1 MKIVEKLKSVLNNIE
16 VQEKAG
22 GRLYLSTS
30 QDRLRDIVGYIYTE
44 LGGRL
49 STITAVDQRSGIELL
64 YHLAINQEGALVSV
78 RVLVEKPEPS
88 IGSLTDI
95 VPAADWIER
104 EIHEMFGVFFVGHPR
119 LEKLFLPDDW
129 PAGEYPLRKKTYES
143 ENELPGATNG

>member
-1 MKIVEKLKSVLNNIE
+1 MKIIEKLKSVLNNIE
-16 VQEKAG
+16 IQEKAG
-22 GRLYLSTS
+22 GRLYLTTS

-49 STITAVDQRSGIELL
+49 STITAVDRRSGIELL
-64 YHLAINQEGALVSV
+64 YHLAINQEGAIVSV
-78 RVLVEKPEPS
+78 RVLVEKPEPA

-95 VPAADWIER
+95 IPAADWIER

-119 LEKLFLPDDW
+119 LEKLLLPDDW

-143 ENELPGATNG
+143 ENELPGANNG

>member
-16 VQEKAG
+16 IQEKAG
-22 GRLYLSTS
+22 GRLYLTTS

-64 YHLAINQEGALVSV
+64 YHLAVNHEGILISV
-78 RVLVEKPEPS
+78 RVLVEKPEPA

-95 VPAADWIER
+95 IPAADWIER

-119 LEKLFLPDDW
+119 LEKLLLPDDW

-143 ENELPGATNG
+143 ENELPGANNG